1 MNYTD
6 LQLKVND
13 EFNTFTFNDKEIKVY
28 KYRGIET
35 KYGLV
40 DLVLKNSKDA
50 DIYNEVKIDF
60 YFHLYLVYLY
70 TDIDFPEEDVN
81 EPQLYDELKSSGFM
95 SAFLT
100 TMDENEYNELFDLLQ
115 EVKEQKNIYN
125 TSIHAVIGNIMD
137 RIGVNEEEI
146 KNSLQNIDLSNF
158 SQIFDAVKA
167 LNAPA
172 PEGIEE

>member
-13 EFNTFTFNDKEIKVY
+13 EVNTFTFNDNEIKVY
-28 KYRGIET
+28 KYRGIES

-40 DLVLKNSKDA
+40 DLVLKNAKDA

-95 SAFLT
+95 SAFLAA
-100 TMDENEYNELFDLLQ
+100 MDENEYNELFDLLQ

-125 TSIHAVIGNIMD
+125 TSIGGVAENIMNK
-137 RIGVNEEEI
+137 IGM
-146 KNSLQNIDLSNF
+146 NSAELLSALGTIDLSQF
-158 SQIFDAVKA
+158 SQV
-167 LNAPA
+167 LNAVRSLENGETTA
-172 PEGIEE
+172 D